1 MNPHHRF
8 LLSVCLVLWLGL
20 GCSLPVLFPDDL
32 AEATAWA
39 TPVEATAA
47 SGSQSGVPLGPLCPG
62 AYPVPVTDLAVRQY
76 PALAEPKPRIPFRD
90 PIFNT
95 CLVRVTDRHADLSPE
110 DDSSGLK
117 NEYARVQSFNAD
129 GTRLLARSLEAF
141 WYLYDARTLRPLAP
155 LPLGA
160 EPRWDAQNPDVI
172 YYNDETRLMSY
183 NLKAGEAG
191 LVHDFAADFPGQTLS
206 AVWTRYEGR
215 PSMDSRY
222 WGLVAE
228 DAEWLPV
235 AFVVYDRFEDQ
246 VIARD
251 VRSLPGIQ
259 EDVDHVTI
267 SPKGTYFLASFDRYC
282 EHDQLGDDAHPCGLM
297 VYDHDL
303 QNGRGLLRII
313 GHYDAALDADGREVL
328 VFQDID
334 NDSVSML
341 DLQSGQVTALWP
353 IDFSH
358 TPLGFHF
365 SGLAYQRPGWALVS
379 TYSGGAQQAY
389 TWMDNQVFAIELKAG
404 GRVARLAH
412 THAIV
417 DENQEHDYWAEPQA
431 SVNPDF
437 TRILFAS
444 NWGRTGTQ
452 EIEMYMIELSSDWIS
467 QLPADSP

>member
-1 MNPHHRF
+1 MSANHRF
-8 LLSVCLVLWLGL
+8 LLCAGLAAWLGL
-20 GCSLPVLFPDDL
+20 ACSLPALFTDDL

-39 TPVEATAA
+39 TPAQATSAA
-47 SGSQSGVPLGPLCPG
+47 QPGVPPGPLCPG
-62 AYPVPVTDLAVRQY
+62 ASPVLLTDLHLRQY
-76 PALAEPKPRIPFRD
+76 PALAEPAPRTPLRD
-90 PIFNT
+90 PLFDT
-95 CLVRVTDRHADLSPE
+95 CLVRVTDRRADLSPE
-110 DDSSGLK
+110 DGSAGLK

-129 GTRLLARSLEAF
+129 GTRLLVRSLEAF
-141 WYLYDARTLRPLAP
+141 WYLYDARTLRPLAA

-160 EPRWDAQNPDVI
+160 EPRWDAHNPDVI

-183 NLKAGEAG
+183 NLKAGQAG
-191 LVHDFAADFPGQTLS
+191 LVHEFAADFPGQSLS

-215 PSMDSRY
+215 PSLDGRY

-228 DAEWLPV
+228 DADWLPV
-235 AFVVYDRFEDQ
+235 AFVVYDRFEDR
-246 VIARD
+246 VTVRD
-251 VRSLPGIQ
+251 VRGLPGIR

-282 EHDQLGDDAHPCGLM
+282 EHGQLGDDAHPCGLM
-297 VYDHDL
+297 AYDQDL
-303 QNGRGLLRII
+303 HNGRGLLRIA
-313 GHYDAALDADGREVL
+313 GHYDAALDAEGREVL

-334 NDSVSML
+334 NDSISML
-341 DLQSGQVTALWP
+341 DLQSGQVTVLWP

-379 TYSGGAQQAY
+379 TYSGGARQAY
-389 TWMDNQVFAIELKAG
+389 TWMDNAVFAIELKAG

-412 THAIV
+412 THSIV

-437 TRILFAS
+437 TRIVFAS
-444 NWGRTGTQ
+444 NWGRSGTQ
-452 EIEMYMIELSSDWIS
+452 EVEMYMIELSLEWIS
-467 QLPADSP
+467 QLPAGSP